1 MKKDAKFFFANLGA
15 DVARCASAAQEED
28 EQLYSASL
36 GRAHKTLE
44 YLRAANR
51 PEAYEE
57 GLLLLRGL
65 QYAREDKTLA
75 RFRSDLN
82 RLIAPFAV
90 VRY

>member
-1 MKKDAKFFFANLGA
+1 MKRDARFFFANLGA
-15 DVARCASAAQEED
+15 DVARCASAAQQGD
-28 EQLYSASL
+28 EQLYAASL

-44 YLRAANR
+44 DLRASHR

-65 QYAREDKTLA
+65 HYAREDKTLS

-82 RLIAPFAV
+82 RLIATFAIV
-90 VRY
+90 